1 MQSKLFS
8 TLMILLVV
16 MYLKR
21 IKPGAGQKSSAQ
33 YSKSKGSI
41 WQKGTLA
48 EPFICHL
55 ANLTTSH
62 LVCAALTAN
71 ISSAFFAPQH
81 AKPVWYFVDSSKHGR
96 RGPNVIVLLMTAS
109 EFHKIQW
116 SMETAIRQHPASRIV
131 FHNYTVYHDDNR
143 APSTSGS
150 SASSSLEKRSLK
162 NPVALSTSVNMGWS
176 MRTFSEVLG
185 NFLPIPG
192 RHWALAVRLSCCA
205 LKLKPKEVCWKFF
218 QCLELENALS
228 I

>member
-33 YSKSKGSI
+33 YSKYKGSI
-41 WQKGTLA
+41 RQKGTLA

-55 ANLTTSH
+55 ANLTTSR

-81 AKPVWYFVDSSKHGR
+81 AKPVWHFVDSSKHSR

-109 EFHKIQW
+109 EFHKFQW

-150 SASSSLEKRSLK
+150 SGSSASSSFEKRSLK
-162 NPVALSTSVNMGWS
+162 NPVALSTSVEYEDVLTG
-176 MRTFSEVLG
+176 LG
-185 NFLPIPG
+185 NFLLIPG
-192 RHWALAVRLSCCA
+192 RHWALAVRLSCCG
-205 LKLKPKEVCWKFF
+205 LKLNPKEVCWKFF